1 MTTKEA
7 LHRLVDELSERQAA
21 SVHRLAERVR
31 DSEIDPVLLA
41 MLTAPL
47 DDEPETDEER
57 AAVAEAR
64 EDVAAGRLVAHDE
77 ARRRILGE
85 P

>member
-1 MTTKEA
+1 V
-7 LHRLVDELSERQAA
+7 HRLV
-21 SVHRLAERVR
+21 ERVR
-31 DSEIDPVLLA
+31 DSDFDPVLLA

-64 EDVAAGRLVAHDE
+64 EDVAAGRLISHEEV
-77 ARRRILGE
+77 RRRVLGE